1 MSKIHFKDTDA
12 LQSLLTTEFS
22 DWSDSVTIDQKII
35 NDFADLTGD
44 HQWIH
49 VDVERAKKESPF
61 GGPVAHG
68 FLTLSL
74 QPAMAGGS
82 NFLEQIDGWSNIINY
97 GSNKLRFT
105 GAVPVDSAIHQR
117 ARVKSIDVQEHKTV
131 ITVETNIHVVGQDE
145 RPACV
150 YEMMLVLM

>member
-1 MSKIHFKDTDA
+1 MSKIHFKDSDA
-12 LQSLLTTEFS
+12 LQTLISTDFS
-22 DWSDSVTIDQKII
+22 GWSDSVKIDQKMI

-74 QPAMAGGS
+74 QPAMGGGS
-82 NFLEQIDGWSNIINY
+82 SFLENIEGWTNIVNY
-97 GSNKLRFT
+97 GSDKLRFT
-105 GAVPVDSAIHQR
+105 GAVPVDSEIHQR
-117 ARVKSIDVQEHKTV
+117 ARVKSIDVQEHKTI
-131 ITVETNIHVVGQDE
+131 ITVETNIHVVGQDD

-150 YEMMLVLM
+150 YQMMIVLM